1 MQSSIGSEIV
11 GWYLKNRRPLPWREE
26 KSAYRVWLSEII
38 LQQTRVNQGLPYFE
52 AFVEQ
57 YPRIQD
63 LASAPLDEVLR
74 LWQGLGY
81 YSRARNLHKCAQTVV
96 EDHGGIFPKTAK
108 ELQDLPGIGPYTA
121 AAIASICFGE
131 ATPVVDGNV
140 LRLITRLQGIREDI
154 RLGGTQKAVGEVAES
169 LIEGNNPEFF
179 NQGMMELGSLVCKPK
194 SPACEDCPIQVHCS
208 CFSLKAWDQI
218 PYKSPAKKAKERTL
232 SYYLVHNKKGQFI
245 AEQRTNPK
253 DIWNGLYQL
262 STQKPS
268 SAAEPEARYELAAH
282 KLSHQTIKA
291 EILVVE
297 VDQIEAQEHQI
308 VTDLQSFKELAKP
321 QILVKQLDLLEKI
334 VGT

>member
-11 GWYLKNRRPLPWREE
+11 EWYLKNRRPLPWREE
-26 KSAYRVWLSEII
+26 KSPYRVWLSEII
-38 LQQTRVNQGLPYFE
+38 LQQTRVSQGLPYFE
-52 AFVEQ
+52 AFVDK
-57 YPRIQD
+57 YPRIHD
-63 LASAPLDEVLR
+63 LANAPLDEVLR

-96 EDHGGIFPKTAK
+96 KSYSGNFPKTAK
-108 ELQDLPGIGPYTA
+108 DLQSLPGIGPYTA

-131 ATPVVDGNV
+131 STPVVDGNV
-140 LRLITRLQGIREDI
+140 LRLITRLKGIREDI
-154 RLGGTQKAVGEVAES
+154 RLGSTQKEVRELAES
-169 LIEGNNPEFF
+169 LIEGNNPEYF
-179 NQGMMELGSLVCKPK
+179 NQGMMELGALVCKPK
-194 SPACEDCPIQVHCS
+194 SPQCNECPIQAYCS
-208 CFSLKAWDQI
+208 CFRMKEWDKI
-218 PYKSPAKKAKERTL
+218 PYKSPAKKAKERKLT
-232 SYYLVHNKKGQFI
+232 YYLIHDKKGQFL
-245 AEQRTNPK
+245 AEQRTNTK

-268 SAAEPEARYELAAH
+268 MSAEPKTRYELATH

-308 VTDLQSFKELAKP
+308 ITDLQGFKELAKP
-321 QILVKQLDLLEKI
+321 QILVKQLDLLKKI